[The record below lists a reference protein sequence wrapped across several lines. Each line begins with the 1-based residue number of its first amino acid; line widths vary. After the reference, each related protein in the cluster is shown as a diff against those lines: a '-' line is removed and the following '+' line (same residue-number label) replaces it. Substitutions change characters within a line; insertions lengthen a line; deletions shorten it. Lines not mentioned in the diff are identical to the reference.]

1 MNPDRAQIAAHGTA
15 QRLDAIDKLIA
26 AVEAGGDWPPLDD
39 LWKSM
44 GLGDGHRVGLAYNGS
59 LDAAL
64 ALHNAL
70 LPGWVAKLSAGG
82 AGAGVTKWHCTVEDW
97 NEGTELHGDNQPST
111 ARAWL
116 LAILKAYRAQ
126 IAQETA

>member
-1 MNPDRAQIAAHGTA
+1 MTDTQ
-15 QRLDAIDKLIA
+15 LDALDKLIA
-26 AVEAGGDWPPLDD
+26 AVEAGEF
-39 LWKSM
+39 
-44 GLGDGHRVGLAYNGS
+44 DGQPAKYNAFARAWEAAFGAFFEPNFTGPFSAYCGS

-70 LPGWVAKLSAGG
+70 LPGWVATIWAGG
-82 AGAGVTKWHCTVEDW
+82 EAAGVKYWWATVEDW
-97 NEGTELHGDNQPST
+97 NSGEEVSAESLPSP

-126 IAQETA
+126 VAG

>member
-1 MNPDRAQIAAHGTA
+1 MTTIQK
-15 QRLDAIDKLIA
+15 LDALDRLIA
-26 AVEAGGDWPPLDD
+26 AVKAGEFDGQPFKYNAFAKAWEAAFG
-39 LWKSM
+39 
-44 GLGDGHRVGLAYNGS
+44 AYTEPNFTGPEAAYHGS

-70 LPGWVAKLSAGG
+70 FPGWGWLLSASNAKVSPYNDTEDV
-82 AGAGVTKWHCTVEDW
+82 AGSYGMA
-97 NEGTELHGDNQPST
+97 DNP

-126 IAQETA
+126 VTQ